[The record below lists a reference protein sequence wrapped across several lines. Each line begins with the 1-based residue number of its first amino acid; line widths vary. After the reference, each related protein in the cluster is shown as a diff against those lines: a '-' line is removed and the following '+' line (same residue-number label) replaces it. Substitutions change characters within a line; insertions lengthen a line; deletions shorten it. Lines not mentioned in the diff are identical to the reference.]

1 MENKSKL
8 SEYIDT
14 VWLALGEAVVVLL
27 VCLGFVI
34 ARLGGLDV
42 VVYKALLGALL
53 GGAVTVLNF
62 HFLSVAINRAVKN
75 YITERGEKE
84 MDEEEAEAY
93 AKKHG
98 MAVQNAMVKSYIFRM
113 VMMIGMLVLA
123 MISGWF
129 SPLATVIPLLMY
141 KPVLYTE
148 ELIKSKLKKER

>member
-1 MENKSKL
+1 
-8 SEYIDT
+8 
-14 VWLALGEAVVVLL
+14 
-27 VCLGFVI
+27 
-34 ARLGGLDV
+34 
-42 VVYKALLGALL
+42 
-53 GGAVTVLNF
+53 
-62 HFLSVAINRAVKN
+62 
-75 YITERGEKE
+75 

-148 ELIKSKLKKER
+148 ELIKSKLRKER